1 MHDEDNK
8 YGLRVTNKMG
18 DKWIAYGDGMLLDE
32 ESEDN
37 CRIAV
42 NAVQKS
48 VNEVYEA
55 FQNSDKAAG
64 SSLVPDYIPFIDPGE
79 KNNYPMF
86 QVQNGKLL
94 RRADLNNLSDPN
106 TKSDW
111 LSVPVAV
118 KHWVHS
124 YKPHSSVIEDYDDD
138 IDCRGCG
145 QSLHP
150 DIQIETA
157 L

>member
-1 MHDEDNK
+1 MHDEDNT
-8 YGLRVTNKMG
+8 YGLRVTNERG
-18 DKWIAYGDGMLLDE
+18 DKWIAYGDGMLLNE

-42 NAVQKS
+42 EAVQTS

-55 FQNSDKAAG
+55 FQNPNKAG
-64 SSLVPDYIPFIDPGE
+64 SLSLVPKYIPFVDPGE
-79 KNNYPMF
+79 RNNYPMF
-86 QVQNGKLL
+86 VVQNGKLL
-94 RRADLNNLSDPN
+94 RRADLNNLSDHN

-111 LSVPVAV
+111 LSMTVVEIQ
-118 KHWVHS
+118 S
-124 YKPHSSVIEDYDDD
+124 YKPHSSVIEDYDED

-150 DIQIETA
+150 EIQMETV